1 METLVCWFK
10 PNPDKLRSF
19 LEKRQEAERSC
30 IFTSNMLSHG
40 RSLDVTFSKEDINNG
55 KFCFYGSLLL
65 AFCSGSNIS
74 SLYQPLF
81 SYSLLYVLIDS
92 FLDRPRPEKEGP
104 CPKDRET
111 VCNLYALMKGEAPPP
126 GDAFLSLVAKH
137 YTKLLEYK
145 PSVREDLLKI
155 FLIELES
162 VPFQTSTE
170 HKEEEFMSMCKRK
183 GALSLRAL
191 FTLISDTDMVCAE
204 EIGFCIQLLDDLYD
218 VFLDKEQGIH
228 TIATYHLEKN
238 GNCDQLYSF
247 TLQRIDSLASRFILL
262 QTVMMAFAVC
272 MAQNVACLSTNLQR
286 QIEPFFFLPP
296 NTKLS
301 QVL

>member
-1 METLVCWFK
+1 MQIFYRWFK
-10 PNPDKLRSF
+10 PNPQELRSLLRRRESNKGACLF
-19 LEKRQEAERSC
+19 TAHVLAQSEA
-30 IFTSNMLSHG
+30 
-40 RSLDVTFSKEDINNG
+40 LDVKFSTEDINNG

-65 AFCSGSNIS
+65 SFCLGSNMKD
-74 SLYQPLF
+74 LYQPLF

-92 FLDRPRPEKEGP
+92 FLDAPGRSEKKDTLCHLHALLEG
-104 CPKDRET
+104 ES
-111 VCNLYALMKGEAPPP
+111 PPP
-126 GDAFLSLVAKH
+126 DDAFLSLVAKH
-137 YTKLLEYK
+137 YTCLLKYK
-145 PSVREDLLKI
+145 PAVKKDLLKI

-162 VPFQTSTE
+162 VPFQASADHTE
-170 HKEEEFMSMCKRK
+170 AEFMSMCRKK

-191 FTLISDTDMVCAE
+191 FTLASDKGDMVDAD

-228 TIATYHLEKN
+228 TIATYHLDKH
-238 GNCDQLYSF
+238 GNCDQLYSY
-247 TLQRIDSLASRFILL
+247 TLNKIDSLPSRFILL

-272 MAQNVACLSTNLQR
+272 MAQNTACLSPNLKE

-296 NTKLS
+296 GVQLS